1 LPFFFLEERGRPT
14 FIPRNSSFARIL
26 LDIINPYQLVSLRPA
41 GSTRPEPFGPVGGT
55 TSPEP
60 N

>member
-26 LDIINPYQLVSLRPA
+26 LDISNPYQFESLRPA
-41 GSTRPEPFGPVGGT
+41 ASTIP
-55 TSPEP
+55 SP
-60 N
+60 